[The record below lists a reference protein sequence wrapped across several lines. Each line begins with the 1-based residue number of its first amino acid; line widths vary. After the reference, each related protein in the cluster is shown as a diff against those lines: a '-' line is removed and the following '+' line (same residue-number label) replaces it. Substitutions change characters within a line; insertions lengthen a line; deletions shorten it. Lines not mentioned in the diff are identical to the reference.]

1 MKKITEFFVDS
12 WMLFMFAVKTAW
24 VITLHKPDR
33 FGLVD
38 KSEEEIN
45 ERNIDK

>member
-24 VITLHKPDR
+24 AITIHKQ
-33 FGLVD
+33 
-38 KSEEEIN
+38 EEETN